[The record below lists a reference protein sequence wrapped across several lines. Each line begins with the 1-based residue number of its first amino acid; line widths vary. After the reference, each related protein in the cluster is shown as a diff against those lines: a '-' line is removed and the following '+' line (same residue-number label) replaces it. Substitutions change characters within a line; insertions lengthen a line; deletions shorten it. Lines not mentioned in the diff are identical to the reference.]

1 MRRLVVLLCGVA
13 LTCSAGAKSPA
24 PQTRDPVWSPNGT
37 RLAYVRTAGTTG
49 RCSSSEPPA
58 GTAAASP
65 PAFRDL
71 YGLPGRLMAVRWL
84 SQAVATSG
92 AWMSPAGAFPAHS
105 GPRLDAHHPEWSPDG
120 ARIAYSVFEGC
131 FRCSRIY
138 AIPAVSGDSPELL
151 ADGPRSG
158 VWSPDGSLLLTSYPV
173 TLVTV
178 GTGRVQA
185 ITSGTYA
192 SWAPDGTEFAFFGF
206 DQPTGIYVSPGPASS
221 PSLSG
226 PPGRCS
232 PIPSYPR
239 AIAGSRRCAGG
250 RSCSSSATAGRKR
263 CCRDRALETT
273 RRPGRRRGSSRSFP
287 TALAGHVPR
296 STSSEPTALA
306 AGRSSAPARPAD
318 QNSVGV
324 SPDAREADESEPA
337 RNDCKEGRCSRTSG

>member
-1 MRRLVVLLCGVA
+1 MDFR
-13 LTCSAGAKSPA
+13 
-24 PQTRDPVWSPNGT
+24 
-37 RLAYVRTAGTTG
+37 G
-49 RCSSSEPPA
+49 RP
-58 GTAAASP
+58 T
-65 PAFRDL
+65 
-71 YGLPGRLMAVRWL
+71 AVRWL

-92 AWMSPAGAFPAHS
+92 VWMSPAGGFVRLTS

-206 DQPTGIYVSPGPASS
+206 DQPTGIYVSPLDRPRAPACLALPDGARLSRHIPE
-221 PSLSG
+221 PSLD
-226 PPGRCS
+226 R
-232 PIPSYPR
+232 
-239 AIAGSRRCAGG
+239 GG
-250 RSCSSSATAGRKR
+250 ALGEG
-263 CCRDRALETT
+263 RALPAQPPDANGVAEIELWRRRAGLVAAGAARVRF
-273 RRPGRRRGSSRSFP
+273 RRPLRATFRGRRRQSRRLSP
-287 TALAGHVPR
+287 
-296 STSSEPTALA
+296 
-306 AGRSSAPARPAD
+306 
-318 QNSVGV
+318 
-324 SPDAREADESEPA
+324 PDARPRLRDRLIKTA
-337 RNDCKEGRCSRTSG
+337 